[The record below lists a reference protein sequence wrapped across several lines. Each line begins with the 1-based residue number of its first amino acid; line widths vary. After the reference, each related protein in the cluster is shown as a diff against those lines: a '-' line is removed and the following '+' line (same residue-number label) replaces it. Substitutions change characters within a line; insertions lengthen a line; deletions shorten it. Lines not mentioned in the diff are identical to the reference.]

1 MLFKGILLLAEEE
14 VKNIKI
20 KKFSILNYD
29 VYLIPDEIFEPFVET
44 SNNLTM
50 NSDEYLKLWE
60 ECDVLEMY

>member
-1 MLFKGILLLAEEE
+1 MLFKGILLLTEEE

-50 NSDEYLKLWE
+50 NSDGYLKLWE